1 MLFDTPQQWFEYLH
15 NVERLVMDDVE
26 DSWRR
31 MDAPMSQLRPV
42 QEVLKRSLERH
53 LGGGADRWF
62 QEFRRDWFVGQKRSL
77 QEVAYGQRQL
87 SESVKDLESRLTERL
102 TRIEGQLSEGS
113 NGCRFEGS
121 SAGMP
126 WTGKYVSIAPSE
138 TGQKAKANPQGFMD
152 KLRKVAKDARVLVLA
167 EPYALAD
174 ANDSGDKGDCLGQ
187 IHALIQDLSID
198 QLHLYCRQDAS
209 SLGVVMKLEH
219 NKDLCKKISIHV
231 GDVHDR
237 YLLSGTDEKGDQVLW
252 HDCSRWKGSTFG
264 ASLNGISKRPTY
276 VVPFEQGDIVEVKR
290 YLDDHTAP
298 KSLKDLKKDLQKNLD
313 VRNAARAA
321 RAHNAGDVPSVS
333 D

>member
-1 MLFDTPQQWFEYLH
+1 
-15 NVERLVMDDVE
+15 MDDVE

-31 MDAPMSQLRPV
+31 MDAPTSQLRPV

-53 LGGGADRWF
+53 LGDGFDWWLRDVG
-62 QEFRRDWFVGQKRSL
+62 RDWFVGQKRSL
-77 QEVAYGQRQL
+77 QEVAYGQRRL
-87 SESVKDLESRLTERL
+87 SESVEDMERRLIERL

-121 SAGMP
+121 NAGLP
-126 WTGKYVSIAPSE
+126 WTGSYMSIAPSE
-138 TGQKAKANPQGFMD
+138 TGQKAKASPQGFMD

-187 IHALIQDLSID
+187 IQALIQGHSID

-209 SLGVVMKLEH
+209 SLDVVKKLEH
-219 NKDLCKKISIHV
+219 IKDLAKKISIHV

-237 YLLSGTDEKGDQVLW
+237 YLLSGSDAKGDQVSW
-252 HDCSRWKGSTFG
+252 HGCSRWKGSTFG

-298 KSLKDLKKDLQKNLD
+298 KSLEGLKKDLQKNLD
-313 VRNAARAA
+313 DRNAARAA
-321 RAHNAGDVPSVS
+321 RAHNSSEVPSVS
-333 D
+333 G